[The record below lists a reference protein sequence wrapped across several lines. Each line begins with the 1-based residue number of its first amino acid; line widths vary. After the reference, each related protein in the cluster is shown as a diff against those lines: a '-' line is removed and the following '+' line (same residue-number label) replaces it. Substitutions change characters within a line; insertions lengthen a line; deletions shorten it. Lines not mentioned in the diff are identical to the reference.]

1 MKKNLLLV
9 VMFAALMMGQTV
21 KAITYYSLSI
31 GDKAQVTSENASDI
45 LGDGKFSYNVNT
57 NTLVVNDG
65 AKVSSLRVCI
75 YNDIEGLTIQF
86 CGSAD
91 FYTYGGN
98 NSCIYANKDTR
109 VVATGAGTVNLKSS
123 GRASIYIANST
134 LTIEALQPD
143 CNFYM
148 DSSNGSGICGNGN
161 ATLKLVG
168 TPTLNITPSSYA
180 LTGLSSINLGD
191 CQVALPTH
199 GTCKP
204 AGNMES
210 CVYDSF
216 GDAQRNGNVV
226 ITHKDNITDY
236 NLRVG
241 GVYVTN
247 WNEDK
252 ITAPTITGS
261 VRYDWETKSLYLS
274 NVTIDAREYNGSY
287 YNGIVCYADYP
298 YDELKVQLS
307 GKNEIIVQSLVSS
320 VTSSK
325 NLCFTGSGSLETNTS
340 IWIKN
345 DAKAMN
351 FFSRCSVKTKG
362 VYSDS
367 DHAGRVLTVNNASL
381 SVFTIYGFDDVVLTN
396 AGIYEPKGV
405 RYDTEQQYLVT
416 ADGENWNARGEVFI
430 KPCLKYGITVGG
442 IEVTDWNAADVGAGA
457 ETVKSG
463 HISYD
468 VRKNIL
474 LLQDVDIDCLDKDNC
489 FVNRRYDLT
498 IQLEGHNTITN
509 WIGASMTIDCNGV
522 TKFTGD
528 GTLDIGNQYIGRC
541 INVLKGTLVF
551 SGNCEV
557 NATAFS
563 FGVIGTSDASLVVI
577 EQAVLTA
584 KAMRSDENLRRGAVV
599 GFGSMGTDM
608 EVLYPAGNKV
618 TNITSS
624 EIPDFPLGMAVVDDE
639 GNVASEAVLGESYG
653 ITVLAE
659 KYVVVSRLNAD
670 SITADGVSGH
680 ISYDAENH
688 VLTLDNV
695 TIERGGLDI
704 YHDSYAKWDT
714 LHIVLIGEN
723 KMGVI
728 IQKGLFN
735 TVKISGSGTLT
746 LSGSTSIKMGTASL
760 VIADGCKVVCYDI
773 RGDLRSSQTM
783 TVDHATVQIKEN
795 IYNFTRLILNGAE
808 FTNPADAYYDES
820 VHYVISNGR
829 ILTGGCTIS
838 EMTYGI
844 TVANVQI
851 KESNASNVT
860 GKYITGRVSYD
871 PENQVLT
878 LDNAEIEG
886 SIRIKKRDDVHL
898 GTLTIR
904 LIGDNHISGNIIHN
918 DYFDDIRI
926 CGDGTLTTSSIN
938 VHGSLEFAE
947 GCKVSVTNSI
957 AGSRIGSYTSAYYP
971 VLTVDH
977 ATLKVGTSIRY
988 FSDLILDGVEFTD
1001 PVGAY
1006 FFGDSS
1012 SSGYVY
1018 DKDGNRITEG
1028 FTISPP
1034 LISVEDITSLIDR
1047 YLEPGSTV
1055 QLIDITNLIDRYL
1068 EQ

>member
-1 MKKNLLLV
+1 MKHFFSMM
-9 VMFAALMMGQTV
+9 MFAVLMMMGQTV

-31 GDKAQVTSENASDI
+31 GDDAQVTSENANDI

-57 NTLVVNDG
+57 NTLVVKDG
-65 AKVSSLRVCI
+65 AKVSSLRICI
-75 YNDIEGLTIQF
+75 YNNIEGLTIQF

-91 FYTYGGN
+91 LYTYGRN
-98 NSCIYANKDTR
+98 NSCISANKNTR
-109 VVATGAGTVNLKSS
+109 IVATGPGTVNLKSD
-123 GRASIYIANST
+123 GMAAIYISNST
-134 LTIEALQPD
+134 LTIEASQSN
-143 CNFYM
+143 CNFYLN
-148 DSSNGSGICGNGN
+148 SSIGAGVYGNSE
-161 ATLKLVG
+161 ATFNLVG
-168 TPTLNITPSSYA
+168 CPTLNITPSSYA
-180 LTGLSSINLGD
+180 LTGLSSIDLGD

-204 AGNMES
+204 AGIMES

-216 GDAQRNGNVV
+216 GEAQRKSNVV

-247 WNEDK
+247 WNEDN
-252 ITAPTITGS
+252 ITGPTINGS
-261 VRYDWETKSLYLS
+261 VRYDWATRMLS
-274 NVTIDAREYNGSY
+274 FYNATIDAQYNGDF
-287 YNGIVCYADYP
+287 YNGINCYDKYP
-298 YDELKVQLS
+298 YDYLQVRLT
-307 GKNEIIVQSLVSS
+307 GKNEIIAQSMVVSIS
-320 VTSSK
+320 SSK
-325 NLCFTGSGSLETNTS
+325 NLFFTGSGSLEANTG
-340 IWIKN
+340 IWISGKGITMEFN
-345 DAKAMN
+345 GRCNVKARGIYSDAKN
-351 FFSRCSVKTKG
+351 
-362 VYSDS
+362 
-367 DHAGRVLTVNNASL
+367 AGNTL
-381 SVFTIYGFDDVVLTN
+381 SVNTATLTTPTIYGFDELILTN
-396 AGIYEPKGV
+396 AAFYEPEGV
-405 RYDTEQQYLVT
+405 RYDTELQNLVT
-416 ADGENWNARGEVFI
+416 ADGEFWNAREDVVI
-430 KPCLKYGITVGG
+430 KPYMKYGITVGG

-563 FGVIGTSDASLVVI
+563 FGVIGTSNASLVVI

-728 IQKGLFN
+728 IQKGLFS

-820 VHYVISNGR
+820 GHYVISNGR

-886 SIRIKKRDDVHL
+886 YIRIKKRDDIHL